1 MRSKLLKTGAVA
13 ALLALGVAAQA
24 AAPANPTRRAAQL
37 PVSLPPSADL
47 AYDLAAQQR
56 GFGLKGE
63 ASITWRAGDGKYD
76 VNVEARV
83 PLIGKLTEYRSHGA
97 VDRYGLAPAEFYEKR
112 YRKDATTAVFDRKA
126 KIITLPEASAPVP
139 LKGGEQDR
147 ASVTWQLASV
157 ARAAG
162 EARFKPGSE
171 WTFVVAGRRD
181 VEPWTFKV
189 VRREKIQTG
198 MGELDTLLVT
208 REPRAGGRS
217 EGIDIWLAPG
227 QEWYPVKLRFRDDE
241 RETIEQTV
249 SRITRK

>member
-1 MRSKLLKTGAVA
+1 MRSTLLKTGVVA
-13 ALLALGVAAQA
+13 ALLAASVAAQA
-24 AAPANPTRRAAQL
+24 AGPARHAVELAPP
-37 PVSLPPSADL
+37 ADL
-47 AYDLAAQQR
+47 AYELAAQQR

-63 ASITWRAGDGKYD
+63 ATMTWRAGDGTYE
-76 VNVEARV
+76 VEVEARV
-83 PLIGKLTEYRSHGA
+83 PLIGKLTEYRSRGA
-97 VDRYGLAPAEFYEKR
+97 VGSHGLAPNEYYEKR
-112 YRKDATTAVFDRKA
+112 YRKDATTTVFDRKA
-126 KIITLPEASAPVP
+126 KTLTLPEGKEPVA

-147 ASVTWQLASV
+147 ASVTWQLASI

-162 EARFKPGSE
+162 EARFKPGSQ

-189 VRREKIQTG
+189 VKREKIQTG

-217 EGIDIWLAPG
+217 EGVDIWLAPG

-249 SRITRK
+249 TKITRK

>member
-1 MRSKLLKTGAVA
+1 MRSNLLKGS
-13 ALLALGVAAQA
+13 LLALLLASGSAAQA
-24 AAPANPTRRAAQL
+24 AAPAKRA
-37 PVSLPPSADL
+37 VELPPPADL
-47 AYDLAAQQR
+47 AYEMNAQHR

-63 ASITWRAGDGKYD
+63 ALIAWRGGDGKYE
-76 VNVEARV
+76 VNVEASAA
-83 PLIGKLTEYRSHGA
+83 LLGKLTEYRSRGT
-97 VDRYGLAPAEFYEKR
+97 VDSFGLAPAEFYEKR
-112 YRKDATTAVFDRKA
+112 YRKDATTTVFNRENKTVTFTDAREPLA
-126 KIITLPEASAPVP
+126 

-171 WTFVVAGRRD
+171 WSFIVAGRRD
-181 VEPWTFKV
+181 AEPWTFKV
-189 VRREKIQTG
+189 VKREKIQTA

-208 REPRAGGRS
+208 REPRGEGKS
-217 EGIDIWLAPG
+217 EGVDIWLAPG

-249 SRITRK
+249 TKITRK

>member
-1 MRSKLLKTGAVA
+1 MRSDLLKSSVMAS
-13 ALLALGVAAQA
+13 LLVLGVAAGVAAPA
-24 AAPANPTRRAAQL
+24 AAPARRAAE
-37 PVSLPPSADL
+37 LPPSADL
-47 AYDLAAQQR
+47 AYGLAAQQR

-63 ASITWRAGDGKYD
+63 AIINWRAGDGKYD
-76 VNVEARV
+76 LNVEARV
-83 PLIGKLTEYRSHGA
+83 PLIGKLTEYRSHGT
-97 VDRYGLAPAEFYEKR
+97 VDSFGLTPGEFYEKR
-112 YRKDATTAVFDRKA
+112 YRKDATTTVFDRQA
-126 KIITLPEASAPVP
+126 KTVTLPEGSAPVA
-139 LKGGEQDR
+139 LGGGEQDR

-171 WTFVVAGRRD
+171 WRFVVAGRRD

-217 EGIDIWLAPG
+217 EGVDIWLAPG

-249 SRITRK
+249 TRITRK